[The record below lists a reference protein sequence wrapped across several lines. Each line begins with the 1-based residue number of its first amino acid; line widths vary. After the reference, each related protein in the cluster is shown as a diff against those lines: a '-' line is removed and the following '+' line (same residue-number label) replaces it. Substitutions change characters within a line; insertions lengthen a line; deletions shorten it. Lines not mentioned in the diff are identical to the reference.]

1 MCNRENLLM
10 RSLFFLS
17 YIFSLDQLQIGVRN
31 VRVSTKFWISSRPL
45 LFVYIYSLWGLEP
58 PICSGNNYTS
68 YSLWIEIN
76 KNVYH

>member
-10 RSLFFLS
+10 RLLFFLS

-45 LFVYIYSLWGLEP
+45 LFVYIYSLWGLES
-58 PICSGNNYTS
+58 PICSGNNYIS
-68 YSLWIEIN
+68 YSLC
-76 KNVYH
+76 